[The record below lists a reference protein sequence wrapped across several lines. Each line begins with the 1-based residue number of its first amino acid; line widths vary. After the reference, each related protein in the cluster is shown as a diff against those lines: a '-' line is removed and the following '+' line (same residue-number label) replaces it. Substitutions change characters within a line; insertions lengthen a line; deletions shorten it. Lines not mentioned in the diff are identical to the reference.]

1 MKTAIV
7 SQTSLIA
14 TLVLVTITATFGLG
28 LVTRKGAI
36 DLSAEVEHFIESL
49 PEVPCRIVTRF
60 RTFPERINPT
70 RSECN

>member
-7 SQTSLIA
+7 SESSLIA
-14 TLVLVTITATFGLG
+14 TLVLVTITATFGFE
-28 LVTRKGAI
+28 LVTRKGEI

-49 PEVPCRIVTRF
+49 PGLPFRIATSF

>member
-7 SQTSLIA
+7 SQKSLIA
-14 TLVLVTITATFGLG
+14 TVVLVTITATFDLG
-28 LVTRKGAI
+28 LATRKGEI
-36 DLSAEVEHFIESL
+36 GLSAEVEHFIESL
-49 PEVPCRIVTRF
+49 PGLPCRIATSF

>member
-7 SQTSLIA
+7 SQNPLIA
-14 TLVLVTITATFGLG
+14 TVVLVVIAATFGLG
-28 LVTRKGAI
+28 LVTRKGEI
-36 DLSAEVEHFIESL
+36 DLSAQVEHFIESL
-49 PEVPCRIVTRF
+49 PGLPCRIVTSF